1 MSYLT
6 FEGYSSILV
15 RMRMILKIQV
25 FQDVKWHCWVCSGQP
40 DPDSEGTT
48 ILQNISNQP
57 NDKALTS

>member
-1 MSYLT
+1 
-6 FEGYSSILV
+6 
-15 RMRMILKIQV
+15 MILKMQV
-25 FQDVKWHCWVCSGQP
+25 FQDVKWHCWVCSGQH